1 MLTLREDLRVFLY
14 TQPCDMRRGF
24 DVLAAMVE
32 TYFGFSVRGGGAF
45 VFFSRN
51 RDRAK
56 ILYWDRDG
64 YALWY
69 KRLEKGTFRVSSEN
83 DTEEITGVDLKLLLD
98 GMDLK
103 RIKFR
108 KDTTKGIAQESA
120 TC

>member
-1 MLTLREDLRVFLY
+1 MLTLAEDLRVYLY

-24 DVLAAMVE
+24 DVLSQMVE
-32 TYFGFSVRGGGAF
+32 AHFSRTVRGGGVF
-45 VFFSRN
+45 VFFSRR

-56 ILYWDRDG
+56 LLCWDYDG

-69 KRLEKGTFRVSSEN
+69 KRLETGTFRISAER
-83 DTEEITGVDLKLLLD
+83 DTEEITGVDLKLLLQ

-108 KDTTKGIAQESA
+108 KKNTLQIAENSR
-120 TC
+120 T